1 MTELCKREQATVKT
15 RPAPSDSH
23 KQSSVA
29 DSSPPFEGIY
39 EYSFVNSSLYLN
51 CYYLQ
56 ILLLTPGHEEEEAY
70 HVRTYV
76 VSK

>member
-23 KQSSVA
+23 KQSNVA
-29 DSSPPFEGIY
+29 DSSPPFEGIHKY
-39 EYSFVNSSLYLN
+39 IFFNWSLYLN

-56 ILLLTPGHEEEEAY
+56 ILLLTHGLKEEEAY
-70 HVRTYV
+70 HVRTV
-76 VSK
+76 VSE